1 VALLGALAF
10 SLLLRRFGPSRLTP
24 LSFLA
29 SGLLLVLEWTLL
41 DSHPGRVAI
50 LFYLHFAGL
59 GSSLVSL
66 FWSLVNEAYDP
77 RRAKREVARIGSA
90 AAAGGVLGA
99 LLAERLAAWSLDSLG
114 FVALATI
121 HLGCAFASWRMRVPN
136 SSAGRVAGE
145 SWLKGLRAA
154 RSHSLIRGVVLLV
167 VVNALAAGLIDYAFK
182 AQAAARFTGPEL
194 LRFFAFFYLAIGI
207 ATLLVQGLLAR
218 YLLERGGLQGALSQ
232 LPLGVLAGSFG
243 ALLIPGL
250 LFPGLT
256 RGWEM
261 IVRSS
266 FYRSAY
272 ELLYTPVSPDLK
284 RSSKAVID
292 VGAERFGDAVAGL
305 LLQGF
310 LIVAPGLALQGS
322 LWLAGLA
329 AAAGLLIVRQVGR
342 GYVRALEESLKE
354 RVLEL
359 NLMTL
364 NEETARATLWRTATL
379 QGGTTQLTQLQDLTR
394 QFPPTKA
401 QAKSIVNGTTPDVVP
416 QDPVLRLKRDLKSG
430 DPGRVRPA
438 LKTRACASVE
448 LLPQLFALL
457 AWEEAV
463 RWVTPVLQRLVPRAT
478 GAMLDRL
485 LDPEED
491 LMVRR
496 RIPSILASHPSG
508 LGAHGLFQGLEDDR
522 FEIRFHCVQ
531 SLLRMTPKLD
541 WTAPPGQIFKLAH
554 QELKVEPRQWRNRRL
569 PEREMRR
576 APLLR
581 GLKRPPSDPS
591 LLHLFSLFCLIYP
604 EDAMRL
610 SFQAFATRD
619 DRLRGT
625 AMEYLESLFPADL
638 AAAMLSLLDMKG
650 MTISEKGQGQ
660 ALEDLMKSQELI
672 VATLLDQ
679 GDKPPDS

>member
-1 VALLGALAF
+1 MSRISFKNLLAPPMLAACLMIAFQMAGKAIRDSLFLSHFSVTRLPAMVIVAAVVALLGALAF

-29 SGLLLVLEWTLL
+29 SGFLLILEWNLL
-41 DSHPGRVAI
+41 DSYPTRVAI
-50 LFYLHFAGL
+50 LFYLHFAGI
-59 GSSLVSL
+59 GSALVSL

-77 RRAKREVARIGSA
+77 HRAKREVARIGSA

-121 HLGCAFASWRMRVPN
+121 HLGCALASWRMRVQDGAPN
-136 SSAGRVAGE
+136 RVAGE

-154 RSHSLIRGVVLLV
+154 RTHALIRGVVLLV
-167 VVNALAAGLIDYAFK
+167 VVNALAAGLIDFAFK

-207 ATLLVQGLLAR
+207 VTLLVQGLLAR
-218 YLLERGGLQGALSQ
+218 HLLERGGLQGALSQ

-243 ALLIPGL
+243 ALLIPGMV
-250 LFPGLT
+250 FPVLA

-292 VGAERFGDAVAGL
+292 VGAERLGDAAAGL

-310 LIVAPGLALQGS
+310 LLVAPGLALQGS
-322 LWLAGLA
+322 LWLAALA
-329 AAAGLLIVRQVGR
+329 AAVGLLIVRQVGR

-359 NLMTL
+359 NLMSI

-379 QGGTTQLTQLQDLTR
+379 LGATTQLTQLQDLTK
-394 QFPPTKA
+394 QFPATRA
-401 QAKSIVNGTTPDVVP
+401 SAKNIGNGMAPDRVP
-416 QDPVLRLKRDLKSG
+416 QDPVERLKRELKSG
-430 DPGRVRPA
+430 DPARVRPA
-438 LKTRACASVE
+438 LKIPACGSVE
-448 LLPQLFALL
+448 LLPQLIALL
-457 AWEEAV
+457 AWGAAV

-485 LDPEED
+485 LDPKED

-496 RIPSILASHPSG
+496 RIPSILAGHPSR
-508 LGAHGLFQGLEDDR
+508 LGAHGLFQALEADR
-522 FEIRFHCVQ
+522 FEVRFHSGQ
-531 SLLRMTPKLD
+531 ALLRMTSKLVPKQ
-541 WTAPPGQIFKLAH
+541 AYQ
-554 QELKVEPRQWRNRRL
+554 
-569 PEREMRR
+569 
-576 APLLR
+576 LLGR
-581 GLKRPPSDPS
+581 SID
-591 LLHLFSLFCLIYP
+591 
-604 EDAMRL
+604 
-610 SFQAFATRD
+610 SF
-619 DRLRGT
+619 
-625 AMEYLESLFPADL
+625 
-638 AAAMLSLLDMKG
+638 
-650 MTISEKGQGQ
+650 
-660 ALEDLMKSQELI
+660 
-672 VATLLDQ
+672 
-679 GDKPPDS
+679 